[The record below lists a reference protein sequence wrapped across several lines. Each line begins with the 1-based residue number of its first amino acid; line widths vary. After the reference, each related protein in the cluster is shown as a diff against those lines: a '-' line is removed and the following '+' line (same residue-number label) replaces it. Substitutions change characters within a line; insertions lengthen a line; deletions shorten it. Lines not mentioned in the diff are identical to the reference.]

1 MSKEQFSID
10 DALYHFRR
18 RLLLIW
24 RRIAE
29 RAAVRVG
36 AAIISMAV
44 LSAMALFL
52 LERKSPATFKGDEW
66 PYATFFG
73 TCRQVA
79 ILLFSGFDIQ
89 TPPQYAVSWGL
100 MFFCLLLGI
109 ALLAL
114 LTADL
119 ATFLIAAATTGR
131 GRKRV
136 RLKNHVVVCGWHY
149 TAKAIVEQLTSR
161 EHKPRRKIVVVDEQ
175 VEDLR
180 LLDPDIDYV
189 RGDPTVQESLEL
201 ARADRADVAIIPL
214 DSSFSEDLQD
224 SRITLATMA
233 VKGMNPDIYTCVELL
248 HPSNRAH
255 IQRTEADEVIC
266 IGDFSQSLLSLAA
279 IAHGLSRL
287 FEDILTFN
295 HGNEIHQVNLPD
307 ALAGRSF
314 RWLLA
319 RMNEGL
325 GCVLLGVLRDGKVHT
340 NPQGEFIL
348 KTGDR
353 LFVLA
358 ESPPTRLERLKE

>member
-1 MSKEQFSID
+1 MSDLRFSIGD
-10 DALYHFRR
+10 LLYHSRR
-18 RLLLIW
+18 KLLLLW

-36 AAIISMAV
+36 GAIVALAMI
-44 LSAMALFL
+44 SAMVLFII
-52 LERKSPATFKGDEW
+52 ECEGPEDIEKW
-66 PYATFFG
+66 PYSTLFG

-79 ILLFSGFDIQ
+79 ILLFSGYDIQ
-89 TPPQYAVSWGL
+89 VPPQYTVSWGL

-119 ATFLIAAATTGR
+119 ATFLISAAMTGR
-131 GRKRV
+131 GRIRL
-136 RLKNHVVVCGWHY
+136 RLKNHVVICGWHY
-149 TAKAIVEQLTSR
+149 TAKSIVEQLTSR

-248 HPSNRAH
+248 HPANRSH
-255 IQRTEADEVIC
+255 IQRTDADEVVC
-266 IGDFSQSLLSLAA
+266 IGDFSQTLLSLSAV
-279 IAHGLSRL
+279 AHGLSRL

-295 HGNEIHQVNLPD
+295 KGNEIHQVDLPST
-307 ALAGRSF
+307 LAGQTF
-314 RWLLA
+314 RWLLG
-319 RMNEGL
+319 RMNEKL
-325 GCVLLGVLRDGKVHT
+325 GCVLLAVRRAEHVHT
-340 NPQGEFIL
+340 NPQGEFKL
-348 KTGDR
+348 AEGDR

-358 ESPPTRLERLKE
+358 EKPPTGLERLLR